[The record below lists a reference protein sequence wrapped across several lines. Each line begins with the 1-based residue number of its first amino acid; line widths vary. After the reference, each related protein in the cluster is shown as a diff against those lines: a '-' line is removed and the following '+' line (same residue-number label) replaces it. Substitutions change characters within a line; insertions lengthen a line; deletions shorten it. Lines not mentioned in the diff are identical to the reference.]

1 MSVFS
6 AKRVLSSGEQ
16 KNISQ
21 LSLVMSQQFQASKL
35 LTKANEKFVLDAQS
49 TLELRWGEKES
60 RAEKRFSSLFLS
72 LHSGEW
78 AGGGG
83 INRLGDG
90 VGWRQ
95 IFTSLNRENDDC
107 LEVICILLE
116 DSELKRKTFPEEKNT
131 APYFTSFF

>member
-49 TLELRWGEKES
+49 TLELR
-60 RAEKRFSSLFLS
+60 
-72 LHSGEW
+72 
-78 AGGGG
+78 
-83 INRLGDG
+83 
-90 VGWRQ
+90 
-95 IFTSLNRENDDC
+95 
-107 LEVICILLE
+107 
-116 DSELKRKTFPEEKNT
+116 
-131 APYFTSFF
+131 